1 MQCAVEHSLCAGV
14 AVFLLMKEKQTG
26 PGNIRAAV
34 PASGCVI
41 KLHRAS
47 LRQPGNKGKGRW
59 MPSHPPPTTLP
70 PTLTASSRT
79 GAKPEPEELGRTTN
93 TSTCSLTLYAR
104 SPLLNALLFMTCTDF
119 CLSTFEDLKHTS
131 HEHDST
137 VHMHKVRKE

>member
-1 MQCAVEHSLCAGV
+1 MSFHISDISAVIINMQCAVEHSLRAGV

-47 LRQPGNKGKGRW
+47 LRQPGNEGKGRW

-70 PTLTASSRT
+70 PTLPASSRT
-79 GAKPEPEELGRTTN
+79 GAKPEPRTGGGEEHEYQHTLPRTV
-93 TSTCSLTLYAR
+93 
-104 SPLLNALLFMTCTDF
+104 CT
-119 CLSTFEDLKHTS
+119 
-131 HEHDST
+131 
-137 VHMHKVRKE
+137 